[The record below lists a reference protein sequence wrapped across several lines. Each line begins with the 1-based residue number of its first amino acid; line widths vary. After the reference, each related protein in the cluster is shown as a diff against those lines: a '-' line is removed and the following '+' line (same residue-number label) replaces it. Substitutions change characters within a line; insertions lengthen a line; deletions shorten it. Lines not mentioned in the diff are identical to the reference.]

1 MGKTKHRH
9 HDGRQRLPF
18 GIDVKRLSKKK
29 GGKRAERRKKRK
41 KKEKRWCSQL
51 PQLQQKTV
59 VLSVCISF
67 LFPPLTLS
75 VGKLEKSSPPWRRAS
90 SLPYSSVVFG
100 WGSVLSLLYTFDRLA
115 MAASAVPPQPARASR
130 TGLFCFFS
138 KFFLFSKIESRRKNF
153 SKKKFLEKFLSKHFR
168 NSKKVL
174 NLKNIFQKR
183 VVGPHG
189 VINKK

>member
-1 MGKTKHRH
+1 MSRGSAR
-9 HDGRQRLPF
+9 
-18 GIDVKRLSKKK
+18 
-29 GGKRAERRKKRK
+29 KRAAKGQREGRKEK

-130 TGLFCFFS
+130 TGLFKSFPFF
-138 KFFLFSKIESRRKNF
+138 KNRVETKKLF
-153 SKKKFLEKFLSKHFR
+153 SKKKKESSREISLKTFQKLKKSAKFEKHF
-168 NSKKVL
+168 SKKGGGW
-174 NLKNIFQKR
+174 
-183 VVGPHG
+183 GPMG
-189 VINKK
+189 